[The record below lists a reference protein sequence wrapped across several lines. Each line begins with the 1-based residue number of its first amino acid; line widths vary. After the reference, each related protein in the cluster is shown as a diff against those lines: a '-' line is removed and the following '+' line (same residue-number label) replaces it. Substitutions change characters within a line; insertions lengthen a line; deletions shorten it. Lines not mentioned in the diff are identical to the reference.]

1 MSAMLGIMRTVIRV
15 FFISVLTMKLLELEI
30 SSVSRISNGYCFHF
44 YILRGSSP
52 ELPPNVRRDIVVT

>member
-30 SSVSRISNGYCFHF
+30 STVSRISNGQILLSFL
-44 YILRGSSP
+44 YIAR
-52 ELPPNVRRDIVVT
+52 